1 MTRGFTD
8 APDGTH
14 QGAAARRVI
23 AITGASAGIGRA
35 TALRLARDGA
45 ALVVC
50 ARRADRLADVAREIE
65 QAGGVALDMAADVT
79 DPQAM
84 TELVRRAVER
94 FGRLD
99 AMICNAGFGIYGA
112 IDTIEPERMRRLLDV
127 NYMGTYH
134 AMRAAL
140 PVFRVQRHGHLFVVS
155 SIVGQR
161 GIPFMGAY
169 AATKFAQVGLAE
181 SVRAELRGSGI
192 HVSTVFPIS
201 TESEFFEVMTSE
213 SGFATRANGPRQR
226 ADDVADAIARALD
239 RPRPEIYPYRP
250 ARGLAIINAI
260 APAWCDRLV
269 KRWGREPATASSH

>member
-1 MTRGFTD
+1 M
-8 APDGTH
+8 AV
-14 QGAAARRVI
+14 RRVV

-50 ARRADRLADVAREIE
+50 ARRTDKLAVLAGEIE
-65 QAGGVALDMAADVT
+65 QGGGLALPITADVT
-79 DPQAM
+79 DADAM
-84 TELVRRAVER
+84 VELVRAAVDQ
-94 FGRLD
+94 FGHLD

-112 IDTIEPERMRRLLDV
+112 VDAIEPDRMRRLMNV

-140 PVFRVQRHGHLFVVS
+140 PVFRRQHRGHLFVIS

-181 SVRAELRGSGI
+181 SVRSELQGTGI
-192 HVSTVFPIS
+192 HLSTVFPIS
-201 TESEFFEVMTSE
+201 TESEFLHVMTQE
-213 SGFATRANGPRQR
+213 SGFATRAKGPRQR
-226 ADDVADAIARALD
+226 AEDVADAIARALD
-239 RPRPEIYPYRP
+239 RPVPEIYPYRL
-250 ARGLAIINAI
+250 AKGLAIINAI
-260 APAWCDRLV
+260 APSLCDRLV
-269 KRWGREPATASSH
+269 KRWGREPVTASAH

>member
-1 MTRGFTD
+1 M
-8 APDGTH
+8 
-14 QGAAARRVI
+14 

-35 TALRLARDGA
+35 TALRLARDGT

-50 ARRADRLADVAREIE
+50 ARRADKLASLADDIV
-65 QAGGVALDMAADVT
+65 QAGGSALPITADVT
-79 DPQAM
+79 DADAM
-84 TELVRRAVER
+84 VEFVRAAVDR
-94 FGRLD
+94 FGGLD
-99 AMICNAGFGIYGA
+99 AMICNAGFGIYGT
-112 IDTIEPERMRRLLDV
+112 IDAIEPDRMRRLMDV

-140 PVFRVQRHGHLFVVS
+140 PVFRRQGRGHLLVIS

-181 SVRAELRGSGI
+181 SVRAELHATGI

-201 TESEFFEVMTSE
+201 TESEFLRVMTQE

-226 ADDVADAIARALD
+226 AEDVADAIARALD
-239 RPRPEIYPYRP
+239 RPVPEVYPYRL
-250 ARGLAIINAI
+250 AKGLAIINAI
-260 APAWCDRLV
+260 APGLCDRLV
-269 KRWGREPATASSH
+269 KRWGREPVTAASH